1 MVANPAMECTQA
13 LAATAAELTDNTH
26 TEDGMTSTT
35 SDSAR
40 RDAQWF
46 YVWMAGICV
55 LIAFGGFIPT
65 YWAKLAAGTFKGAP
79 ILHIHGMLF
88 FAWTLFFL
96 AQTTLV
102 ATGRTPSHR
111 RWGMAGIS
119 LATAMGITV
128 VLAAI
133 NSIRVAET
141 IGMGDAA
148 RRFAIVSL
156 SGVVLFATFLGL
168 AIANV
173 HRAEIHKRFMLLAM
187 IPLMHAATARVFMKA
202 FAPADAKG
210 PPPVF
215 VAIPP
220 GLFVDLLIVAAIIH
234 DWRRRGRPHPVYLA
248 GGAALLVVQL
258 LSVPISST
266 PTWMAIA
273 KWVESLAG

>member
-1 MVANPAMECTQA
+1 MNSVT
-13 LAATAAELTDNTH
+13 AT
-26 TEDGMTSTT
+26 
-35 SDSAR
+35 SAR
-40 RDAQWF
+40 SDAQWI
-46 YVWMAGICV
+46 YVWMAGVCV
-55 LIAFGGFIPT
+55 SIAFGGFIPT
-65 YWAKLAAGTFKGAP
+65 YWARLAAGTFKGAP

-96 AQTTLV
+96 AQTAFV
-102 ATGRTPSHR
+102 ATGRTQRHR
-111 RWGMAGIS
+111 NWGLFGIS

-141 IGMGDAA
+141 VGMGDEA
-148 RRFAIVSL
+148 RRFTIVSL
-156 SGVVLFATFLGL
+156 SGLALFAAFIGL

-173 HRAEIHKRFMLLAM
+173 RRAELHKRFMLLAM
-187 IPLMHAATARVFMKA
+187 VPLMHAAMARVFMVA

-220 GLFVDLLIVAAIIH
+220 GIFVDLLIVAAIIH
-234 DWRRRGRPHPVYLA
+234 DWRTRGRPHRVYA
-248 GGAALLVVQL
+248 IGGAIIISVQL
-258 LSVPISST
+258 LSVPVSAS

-273 KWVESLAG
+273 KWVQSLAG

>member
-1 MVANPAMECTQA
+1 MNPNNSA
-13 LAATAAELTDNTH
+13 
-26 TEDGMTSTT
+26 
-35 SDSAR
+35 SAR
-40 RDAQWF
+40 SDAQWF
-46 YVWMAGICV
+46 YVWMAGVCV

-88 FAWTLFFL
+88 FTWTLFFL
-96 AQTTLV
+96 AQTTFV
-102 ATGRTPSHR
+102 ATGRTPKHR
-111 RWGMAGIS
+111 NWGLAGIS

-133 NSIRVAET
+133 NSIKAAET
-141 IGMGDAA
+141 IGMGDEA
-148 RRFAIVSL
+148 RRFTIVSL
-156 SGVVLFATFLGL
+156 SGLALFAAFLGL

-173 HRAEIHKRFMLLAM
+173 RRAELHKRFMLLAM
-187 IPLMHAATARVFMKA
+187 VPLMHAATARLFMTA

-220 GLFVDLLIVAAIIH
+220 GLFVDLIIVAAIIH
-234 DWRRRGRPHPVYLA
+234 DWRTRGRPHRVYVI
-248 GGAALLVVQL
+248 GGAILLAVQL
-258 LSVPISST
+258 LSVPLSAE

-273 KWVESLAG
+273 KWVQSLAG